1 MKLIPAALPQT
12 QAAPAG
18 PSLEDIQQKR
28 AIAALL
34 AKEGQSSAP
43 VQHWTQAAARVAN
56 AMMSSLNQSQAAS
69 EDARLRGEAN
79 DAIMGLL
86 PSLTGGASPAGM
98 PPQPVK
104 NDAQDAIDMTPDQK
118 GVYQVAQGLASPGFQ
133 AAVQARQ
140 PQMAANAPAS
150 IRNNN
155 PGAMWPGPSSQKYGA
170 TGFQNIAGGN
180 KIATFPDATSGAAA
194 QFDLLN
200 RKYAGMPLNAAIAK
214 WSGGNSSPQYSA
226 RIAQATG
233 ISPNTVIT
241 PQMLQDP
248 KFAVPFA
255 KAMAQW
261 ETGKPYPLSD
271 NQWADAHRMS
281 LGGPQ
286 QTAQAQPQG
295 IQVADASGQTVG
307 GMDRA
312 ALAKMLANP
321 YTKDFA
327 EKLIMQRTKGA
338 SGADLPANI
347 QEWNIYN
354 KMSPEDQQRFIE
366 MKRANKYL
374 DLGTGFVNPS
384 TGQTVQ
390 KDLQGAERLK
400 KIGEAE
406 GTATG
411 SAPADIAVMDDA
423 LTLLDD
429 IKNDPSLD
437 IATGFSSYGNVI
449 PGTPGYDFQQK
460 VNQAKSGAFLTA
472 IQKMRGMGSLSN
484 AEGETATKAVTRMG
498 TALSR
503 DAFLAALADYERIVK
518 RGRKKAEDMLAK
530 YGNGQTPQAAP
541 SGQGKVPKYNPQ
553 TGEFE

>member
-86 PSLTGGASPAGM
+86 PSLTGGSSPAGM

-133 AAVQARQ
+133 ASVQARQ
-140 PQMAANAPAS
+140 PQIDPNLVAGVKGFEGYSAKAYPDGRQTSIGYGTRATSPNEVIDKTEAERRLQTELGKAQGIVQAFAPNAP
-150 IRNNN
+150 
-155 PGAMWPGPSSQKYGA
+155 PGVQNALTSLTYNTGDKWTRSGLGA
-170 TGFQNIAGGN
+170 LVKAGDYQGAQQRLLQYNKAGGVTN
-180 KIATFPDATSGAAA
+180 QG
-194 QFDLLN
+194 LVN
-200 RKYAGMPLNAAIAK
+200 RR
-214 WSGGNSSPQYSA
+214 Q
-226 RIAQATG
+226 QE
-233 ISPNTVIT
+233 
-241 PQMLQDP
+241 
-248 KFAVPFA
+248 
-255 KAMAQW
+255 AQW
-261 ETGKPYPLSD
+261 MNG
-271 NQWADAHRMS
+271 
-281 LGGPQ
+281 
-286 QTAQAQPQG
+286 QPQKPQG
-295 IQVADASGQTVG
+295 VQVADASG

-312 ALAKMLANP
+312 ALEKMLANP

-327 EKLIMQRTKGA
+327 EKLILQKMKKL
-338 SGADLPANI
+338 SGEDLPSNI

-411 SAPADIAVMDDA
+411 SAPADIAAMDDA

>member
-79 DAIMGLL
+79 DAIMGML
-86 PSLTGGASPAGM
+86 PSLTGGASQAGM

-118 GVYQVAQGLASPGFQ
+118 GVYQVAQGLATPGFQ
-133 AAVQARQ
+133 AAVQERQ
-140 PQMAANAPAS
+140 PQIDPNLVAGVKGFEGYAGKAYPDYKQYSIGYGTRATSPNEVIDQAEADRRLNSELGKAQGIVKAFAPNAP
-150 IRNNN
+150 
-155 PGAMWPGPSSQKYGA
+155 PGVQNALTSLTYNTGDKWTRSGLGA
-170 TGFQNIAGGN
+170 LVKAGDYQGAQQRLLQYNKAGGVTN
-180 KIATFPDATSGAAA
+180 QG
-194 QFDLLN
+194 LVN
-200 RKYAGMPLNAAIAK
+200 RR
-214 WSGGNSSPQYSA
+214 Q
-226 RIAQATG
+226 QE
-233 ISPNTVIT
+233 
-241 PQMLQDP
+241 
-248 KFAVPFA
+248 
-255 KAMAQW
+255 AQW
-261 ETGKPYPLSD
+261 MNG
-271 NQWADAHRMS
+271 Q
-281 LGGPQ
+281 PQ
-286 QTAQAQPQG
+286 QPQG
-295 IQVADASGQTVG
+295 VQVADASGQTVG

-327 EKLIMQRTKGA
+327 EKLIMQRMKGA

-354 KMSPEDQQRFIE
+354 KMGPEDQQRFIE

-411 SAPADIAVMDDA
+411 SAPADIAAMDDA